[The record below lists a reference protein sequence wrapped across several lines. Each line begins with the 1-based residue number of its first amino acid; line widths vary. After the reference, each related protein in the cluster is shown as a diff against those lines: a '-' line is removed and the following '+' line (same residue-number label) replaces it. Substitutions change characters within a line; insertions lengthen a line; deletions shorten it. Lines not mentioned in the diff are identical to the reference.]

1 MSTPQSKSSL
11 QHAHAVFAGGG
22 VRGIAHVGALEV
34 AEQHGYRW
42 DYVAGT
48 SAGAIIAALVA
59 AGYTATELYAS
70 MQEIDYSRFVAV
82 PAHDPLRIS
91 SVFNIITHGG
101 LHDGAYIEEFV
112 REKLHAK
119 RIRTFGDL
127 LIARQKQNPNLF
139 QRYKLTVIASDI
151 TQGRIVRLPQ
161 DACLY
166 GIDPNALDVA
176 RAVRMSASIPFFF
189 IPMQLTDANGNPSCI
204 VDGAMLSNYP
214 LFLFEHLRGEQDALP
229 TFGFQLVDTSQ
240 QHTLGNDGNNGNNS
254 NDATPRGIAMLKAL
268 FSTMMSA
275 HDRLYMNDETFA
287 HTIAIPVNGVT
298 ATQFDLTQAQEQQ
311 LYESGKAAAT
321 DFFKTWDF
329 EAYKATYKS
338 NNPLT
343 TSRQT
348 LLHQTMQQYAQTTT
362 TSLECDMQ

>member
-48 SAGAIIAALVA
+48 SAGAIIASLVA

-70 MQEIDYSRFVAV
+70 MQEIDYSRFVAS
-82 PAHDPLRIS
+82 PAHDPLHIS

-101 LHDGAYIEEFV
+101 LYDGAYIEEFV
-112 REKLHAK
+112 REKLRAK

-127 LIARQKQNPNLF
+127 LVARQKQNPNLF

-166 GIDPNALDVA
+166 GIDPNAFDVA

-189 IPMQLTDANGNPSCI
+189 LPMQLTDANGNPSCI

-214 LFLFEHLRGEQDALP
+214 LFLFENLRGEQDALP
-229 TFGFQLVDTSQ
+229 TFGFQLVDTAQ
-240 QHTLGNDGNNGNNS
+240 QHTLSNESNIGDKS
-254 NDATPRGIAMLKAL
+254 NDSAPRGIAMLKAL
-268 FSTMMSA
+268 FTTMMSA
-275 HDRLYMNDETFA
+275 HDKLYMNDETFA
-287 HTIAIPVNGVT
+287 RTIAIPVNGVT
-298 ATQFDLTQAQEQQ
+298 ATQFDLTQAQEQE
-311 LYESGKAAAT
+311 LYESGKAAAIA
-321 DFFKTWDF
+321 FFKTWDF
-329 EAYKATYKS
+329 EAYKAAYKS
-338 NNPLT
+338 DKPLIT
-343 TSRQT
+343 PRLTQVHEAMKQHAR
-348 LLHQTMQQYAQTTT
+348 
-362 TSLECDMQ
+362 SLREGPM